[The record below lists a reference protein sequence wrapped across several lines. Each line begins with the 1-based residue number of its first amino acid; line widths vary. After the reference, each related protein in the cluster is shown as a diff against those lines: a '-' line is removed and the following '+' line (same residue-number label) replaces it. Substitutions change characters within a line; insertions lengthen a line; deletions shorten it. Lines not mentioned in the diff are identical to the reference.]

1 MGTWGTGILSSD
13 FSSDIYDD
21 FFSLYNEGKN
31 VKEITEILVN
41 ENKETLIELSN
52 DACEFWLV
60 LGLAQWECRA
70 LEESV
75 FNKVKNIVETKE
87 ILSYWKEENASTSDI
102 KKREKV
108 LDKFLEKLQTE
119 RKTAKKIKKEKYFN
133 SIFNRGDCLTYK
145 MKNGNY
151 GGALVL
157 TDEQQTICGTNYI
170 AITTIDKKEKPSI
183 EDFKNAYVYVK
194 KLDSKKQHYLGN
206 KLIDEEPQIAGFE
219 AYQFNRENVE
229 IEIIGNLRV
238 YKNYEPGNIIKGY
251 GWGQLLEI
259 LPQRDELEKTYG
271 KPKMNIKL
279 TKWTKKHWL

>member
-31 VKEITEILVN
+31 VKEITEILIK
-41 ENKETLIELSN
+41 ENNNTLFESPH

-60 LGLAQWECRA
+60 IALAQWECKA

-87 ILSYWKEENASTSDI
+87 NLSYWKEANASTSDI

-108 LDKFLEKLQTE
+108 LDKFLEKLRTD
-119 RKTAKKIKKEKYFN
+119 RKTAKKVRKEKLFD
-133 SIFNRGDCLTYK
+133 SIFTQGDCLTYK

-157 TDEQQTICGTNYI
+157 TNEKQTISGANYI
-170 AITTIDKKEKPSI
+170 AITTINKKEKPSI
-183 EDFKNAYVYVK
+183 EDFKKSDVYVR
-194 KLDSKKQHYLGN
+194 KLEFQNQYYLGN
-206 KLIDEEPQIAGFE
+206 RLIDEEPQIARFD
-219 AYQFNRENVE
+219 AYQFKRENIE
-229 IEIIGNLRV
+229 IETIGNLRV

-259 LPQRDELEKTYG
+259 LPQRDELEKIYG
-271 KPKMNIKL
+271 KAKMTVKL

>member
-13 FSSDIYDD
+13 FSSDLYDD

-31 VKEITEILVN
+31 VKEITEILIK
-41 ENKETLIELSN
+41 ENNKTLFELPY

-60 LGLAQWECRA
+60 LALAQWECKA

-75 FNKVKNIVETKE
+75 LSKVKNIVESKE
-87 ILSYWKEENASTSDI
+87 NISHWREANASTSDVN
-102 KKREKV
+102 KREKV
-108 LDKFLEKLQTE
+108 LSKFLEKLQTE

-157 TDEQQTICGTNYI
+157 TDEQQTLCGTNYI
-170 AITTIDKKEKPSI
+170 AISTIDNKEKPSI
-183 EDFKNAYVYVK
+183 EDFKNSDVYVK
-194 KLDSKKQHYLGN
+194 KLDSKKQYYLGN
-206 KLIDEEPQIAGFE
+206 TLIDEEPQIVGFD
-219 AYQFNRENVE
+219 AYHFKRENVE
-229 IEIIGNLRV
+229 IEVIGNIRI
-238 YKNYEPGNIIKGY
+238 YKNYDPGNIIRSY

-259 LPQRDELEKTYG
+259 LPQRDELEKIFG
-271 KPKMNIKL
+271 KPKMTVKL
-279 TKWTKKHWL
+279 TQWTKKYWL